1 MKEYKKFVKFY
12 NDNSTLLLK
21 DELRPAKSITRNI
34 ISGVN
39 PFVKYYLETKQ
50 ISYESV
56 EISKKIL
63 KLNTNSVTSTTR
75 DNIRNLEELQFITKA
90 SKASTVYKLTRNFIE
105 FVNSGLALEEYLYQK
120 LRAIKSISDI
130 SMFFNCI
137 LSTLR
142 EGLEYG
148 EIINYP
154 DSYEKFKSK
163 VNDEESRVELCKKVY
178 RLYGFHGKNKNF
190 GNYTP
195 NAIYRFVSTCCS
207 LKLIKAEGQDK
218 YGFQRYII
226 DSKGYELLDVLDNN
240 LIVDEKI
247 VYDAINEP
255 KLENLQEKNELDD
268 IYDSDY
274 LAEMNNVQPDE
285 ILNVIDLPLPLV
297 NDLQITKNKR
307 DPKKG
312 ANAKKRAKYLCEV
325 DGNHKTF
332 KGQNGENYCE
342 AHHLIPMNMQEK
354 FFYSL
359 DVEANIVSLCPT
371 CHNLLH
377 YSINNIEKKNI
388 IIKLY
393 NDRIERLKNCGIY
406 IKLEDLI
413 KVYCK

>member
-1 MKEYKKFVKFY
+1 M
-12 NDNSTLLLK
+12 
-21 DELRPAKSITRNI
+21 
-34 ISGVN
+34 
-39 PFVKYYLETKQ
+39 
-50 ISYESV
+50 
-56 EISKKIL
+56 
-63 KLNTNSVTSTTR
+63 
-75 DNIRNLEELQFITKA
+75 
-90 SKASTVYKLTRNFIE
+90 
-105 FVNSGLALEEYLYQK
+105 
-120 LRAIKSISDI
+120 
-130 SMFFNCI
+130 
-137 LSTLR
+137 
-142 EGLEYG
+142 
-148 EIINYP
+148 
-154 DSYEKFKSK
+154 
-163 VNDEESRVELCKKVY
+163 
-178 RLYGFHGKNKNF
+178 
-190 GNYTP
+190 
-195 NAIYRFVSTCCS
+195 STCCS

-377 YSINNIEKKNI
+377 YLS
-388 IIKLY
+388 
-393 NDRIERLKNCGIY
+393 
-406 IKLEDLI
+406 LI
-413 KVYCK
+413 HI